1 MKILDNYI
9 ARTVIGSTLMV
20 VLILLG
26 VESFVQF
33 IGELDD
39 IGKGQYGIF
48 HALMY
53 VPMTLPSDLYQL
65 FPMAG
70 LLGSLLGL
78 GRLASSNQLVVM
90 RASGVSKAK
99 ITWAVVRAAFVMM
112 VFVTLAGELLA
123 PPLYAYADR
132 FKAVAEGNDTGLSA
146 LQHVWIRQ
154 KNRFIHIGKVIDKRH
169 IESITQYRFKPNH
182 RLEQVITAKSAVFD
196 KGVWQ
201 LGSSRMTR
209 LGKNRISTTSQKG
222 YQLKLNFDP
231 RLIQMS
237 QQEPMK
243 TSAIKLFETIRYRYG
258 YGLNSDEYSF
268 AFWQRIIQPVTTL
281 VMIFLGV
288 PFIFGSLR
296 NVTMGFRITMGI
308 LIGFGFYMLNQL
320 FGPIS
325 MVYQFPPWLA
335 AILPTIM
342 FALAGWALMRK
353 SI

>member
-1 MKILDNYI
+1 
-9 ARTVIGSTLMV
+9 
-20 VLILLG
+20 
-26 VESFVQF
+26 
-33 IGELDD
+33 
-39 IGKGQYGIF
+39 
-48 HALMY
+48 
-53 VPMTLPSDLYQL
+53 
-65 FPMAG
+65 
-70 LLGSLLGL
+70 
-78 GRLASSNQLVVM
+78 
-90 RASGVSKAK
+90 
-99 ITWAVVRAAFVMM
+99 VVRAAFVMM
-112 VFVTLAGELLA
+112 VFVTIAGELLA
-123 PPLYAYADR
+123 PPLYTYADR

-169 IESITQYRFKPNH
+169 IESVTQYRFKPNH
-182 RLEQVITAKSAVFD
+182 RLDQVITAPNAVYVN
-196 KGVWQ
+196 GIWR
-201 LGSSRMTR
+201 LASSRITQI
-209 LGKNRISTTSQKG
+209 GKDRISTTSQKNH
-222 YQLKLNFDP
+222 QLRLNFDP

-237 QQEPMK
+237 QQEPAK
-243 TSAIKLFETIRYRYG
+243 TSVIKLVKTIRYRHG
-258 YGLNSDEYSF
+258 YGLNSDEY
-268 AFWQRIIQPVTTL
+268 AYALWQRIIQPVTTL